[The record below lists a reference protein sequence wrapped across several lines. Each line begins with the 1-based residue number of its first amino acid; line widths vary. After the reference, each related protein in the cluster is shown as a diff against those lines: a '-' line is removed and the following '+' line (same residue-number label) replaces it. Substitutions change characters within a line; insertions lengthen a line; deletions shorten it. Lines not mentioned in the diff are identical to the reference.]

1 MAPHPDFDPYAPPPP
16 AWDPK
21 YVGRKPDYTGATF
34 NDLFPTSISTW
45 NLPTY
50 TALPTINW
58 ASDLEASSSDTSM
71 FSITSYHPNRAPAE
85 PTETPQYE
93 QHGGR
98 RGLSSA
104 VLGAAGAISTLA
116 ILCILAGICLCMCRR
131 SRKRRQAAQRNGP
144 NVEMAQTTSNSSNAQ
159 YDDTRAYIRPPST
172 EPPASLNSPSIITPT
187 STTNLTRPE
196 APVLLSTTIDQSY
209 YTGID
214 TSDGLSMDDSRR
226 LSVATAAPGYASST
240 ISEPPPPYRPRSV
253 VSRESSM
260 RLSVAPPSYGP
271 RLSVRSTNMNVVTSP
286 FDDPE
291 DDGHVSDSAPSPM
304 TSEAPQIRD
313 MEEMSDVS
321 ELSYQQDPV
330 VAHSTV

>member
-1 MAPHPDFDPYAPPPP
+1 MAPRPDFDPYAPPPP
-16 AWDPK
+16 WDPK

-34 NDLFPTSISTW
+34 NDLLPTTISSW

-58 ASDLEASSSDTSM
+58 ASDLASSSDSSLFTFTS
-71 FSITSYHPNRAPAE
+71 TYHNRAPAE
-85 PTETPQYE
+85 STDTPDYTP
-93 QHGGR
+93 HGKP
-98 RGLSSA
+98 RGMSSA

-116 ILCILAGICLCMCRR
+116 FLCILAGICLLMCRR
-131 SRKRRQAAQRNGP
+131 SRKRRQAAQGNGP
-144 NVEMAQTTSNSSNAQ
+144 NVEMAQTTSNPSNAQ

-172 EPPASLNSPSIITPT
+172 EPPPSLNSPSIITPT

-271 RLSVRSTNMNVVTSP
+271 RLSVRSTNMNVVQSSP

-291 DDGHVSDSAPSPM
+291 DDGAVSDVAPSPI